1 MSPLQLTG
9 LPLGPWCLGE
19 LTPVPD
25 LLPSLPISPPAWTH
39 LCSILAPGSDPGP
52 GLPGPLDRMIALAPS
67 PLTCSSH

>member
-39 LCSILAPGSDPGP
+39 LCSILAPALTLVQASL
-52 GLPGPLDRMIALAPS
+52 GLWTG
-67 PLTCSSH
+67 